1 MLTDATIMTV
11 TDMRKNADELLD
23 KVAQTDKPV
32 AILRHN
38 KLQAYLLSP
47 ETLENLEAFVE
58 DYLDSKLI
66 AERLGRGKID
76 KRDFESFWQRRN
88 LPR

>member
-1 MLTDATIMTV
+1 
-11 TDMRKNADELLD
+11 MRRSADELLEV
-23 KVAQTDKPV
+23 VASVKEPI

-38 KLQAYLLSP
+38 KLQAYILSP

-58 DYLDSKLI
+58 DYLDNRLVG
-66 AERLGRGKID
+66 ERLNPIKKD
-76 KRDFESFWQRRN
+76 KREFESFWRSKK

>member
-1 MLTDATIMTV
+1 MLTNTTIMTV

-23 KVAQTDKPV
+23 NVARAQEPI

-47 ETLENLEAFVE
+47 NTLENLEAFVE
-58 DYLDSKLI
+58 DYLDNKLI
-66 AERLGRGKID
+66 SQRLGAGK
-76 KRDFESFWQRRN
+76 KDFESFWKSKN